1 MSWRSIAGSPLDIAT
16 PPPPPIPFN
25 AERGLQ
31 HAPSSLSFGFGCGT
45 TLNSS
50 PSHAFE
56 SVPGPSSH
64 RLGDQPLHVRVS
76 APKRRRSSTDQEEDT
91 VESAEVDDD
100 MEILSSPTLTKR
112 RRASHSRSMDEVRG
126 RAAQGTR
133 NTQGIEVGK
142 LLASL
147 DKPALLS
154 LLHSLMQQNQELA
167 DQIHTLLP
175 TPSLESIEHA
185 LDAAEHKIQ
194 AALPVTTANPSVPI
208 REEYVWSRVRTPL
221 AELASEIASY
231 ASLFQL
237 PKSSQGNMHP
247 ATAFTFLLMTTLRMI
262 RILRLLPHE
271 STSPH
276 NTQFAESLS
285 RKLSEHRMD
294 QLFERLLPDGGKI
307 TRNTVVHTILP
318 ALLRDWDTWL
328 RTVDYSVNQQGRIY
342 GQDAVISWQRGLAS
356 AGIASS
362 TLGSSRSEEEYA
374 LRCVMDGAALH
385 MYSTIGWLTGS
396 SHRSPWVPNVSHS
409 MDEVAT
415 ESRT

>member
-1 MSWRSIAGSPLDIAT
+1 MAWRSTAGSPLDIAT

-25 AERGLQ
+25 AGRGLQ
-31 HAPSSLSFGFGCGT
+31 HAPSSLSFGFGCGN
-45 TLNSS
+45 TLHTS
-50 PSHAFE
+50 PSHSLE

-64 RLGDQPLHVRVS
+64 RLGDQPLNVRAS
-76 APKRRRSSTDQEEDT
+76 APKRRRSSSDHEEDT
-91 VESAEVDDD
+91 LESADVDDD
-100 MEILSSPTLTKR
+100 MGILSSPTLTKR
-112 RRASHSRSMDEVRG
+112 QRASHSRSTDEVRVRG
-126 RAAQGTR
+126 PQSAR
-133 NTQGIEVGK
+133 NTQ
-142 LLASL
+142 
-147 DKPALLS
+147 ALLS
-154 LLHSLMQQNQELA
+154 LLHSLMQQNEELT
-167 DQIHTLLP
+167 DQIYTLLP

-185 LDAAEHKIQ
+185 LDAAEHRIR

-221 AELASEIASY
+221 AELASEVASY

-237 PKSSQGNMHP
+237 PKSSQGSMHP

-271 STSPH
+271 STSIH
-276 NTQFAESLS
+276 NTQLPESFS

-294 QLFERLLPDGGKI
+294 QLFETLLPHGEKL

-328 RTVDYSVNQQGRIY
+328 RAVDYSVNQQGRIY
-342 GQDAVISWQRGLAS
+342 GQDVVISWQRGLAS
-356 AGIASS
+356 VGIHSS

-385 MYSTIGWLTGS
+385 MYSTIGWLTGT

-409 MDEVAT
+409 MDEVVS